1 MYTSVSIYYSKFKNL
16 VKRII
21 YIYTYLNGLGI
32 LGEVGRELRYTE
44 TLPWCLCWWRDLS
57 QMVPQDQVMSMS
69 IYHHPWS
76 ALYIIHTYVAVV
88 QDFPGV
94 VENALPPSQAS
105 AHKRTTGTLRNAFFG
120 KSWKSHLF
128 KLSTSSIYWHLVF
141 LAIIWNKRSSLSTMD
156 SNVGVSL
163 KFSFGR
169 LSPFLGLSMNG
180 KPAFTNRNLM
190 FYPDLICWE
199 IWETSKMPSIIYC
212 INVDC
217 WVILWWTASC
227 LKDPNWSDGSTK
239 YTNPSGEVTS
249 GGRPYLDD
257 LQSGGHQLRWRVNTI
272 PYHLRWHF
280 ARQQNDW
287 RFSLEHPCASSALT
301 GLRGAIGNRKE
312 PRCVG
317 G

>member
-21 YIYTYLNGLGI
+21 YLPKWSGHSGWGRSWTPLHRNPALVPLLVAGPISNGPTRSSHVYVYLSSLECS
-32 LGEVGRELRYTE
+32 LYHPYLRSRY
-44 TLPWCLCWWRDLS
+44 CSCS
-57 QMVPQDQVMSMS
+57 GF
-69 IYHHPWS
+69 PWS
-76 ALYIIHTYVAVV
+76 GGKCSSFTGIGTQAYNWYIEECVLREVMKEPLHYQCLFVWQLRRTHTHTNHSNHGYQHLLYIDI
-88 QDFPGV
+88 
-94 VENALPPSQAS
+94 LC
-105 AHKRTTGTLRNAFFG
+105 
-120 KSWKSHLF
+120 
-128 KLSTSSIYWHLVF
+128 F

-217 WVILWWTASC
+217 WVILWWTAS

-239 YTNPSGEVTS
+239 YANPSGEVTS
-249 GGRPYLDD
+249 GGRP
-257 LQSGGHQLRWRVNTI
+257 
-272 PYHLRWHF
+272 
-280 ARQQNDW
+280 
-287 RFSLEHPCASSALT
+287 
-301 GLRGAIGNRKE
+301 
-312 PRCVG
+312 
-317 G
+317 